1 MVKDIID
8 FNTGKRK
15 NGANSIEKYFFKLMN
30 NSVYGKATENLR
42 KRINVSR
49 LVNNVKVYKKCV
61 SKPNFI
67 SQKTF
72 TKNFDAIHEIK
83 PVLTLEKPIF
93 VGFSVLDLSKLSM
106 YELHCKYIK
115 TKFNANLLFTDTG
128 SLVDEVKTDDVY
140 KDFYGHK
147 NLFDFS
153 DYPQDSKFF
162 DLINEKV
169 TANMKD
175 SKQKLLMNLLD

>member
-1 MVKDIID
+1 MSTALVTLSFIFTFTFTIYILRHLFFFMHFSMFMCCPSSSSCTKHLYLFVVK
-8 FNTGKRK
+8 NT
-15 NGANSIEKYFFKLMN
+15 S
-30 NSVYGKATENLR
+30 SLR
-42 KRINVSR
+42 KRFLCCFFSE
-49 LVNNVKVYKKCV
+49 
-61 SKPNFI
+61 NFV
-67 SQKTF
+67 
-72 TKNFDAIHEIK
+72 AIHEIK

-106 YELHCKYIK
+106 HELHCKYIK